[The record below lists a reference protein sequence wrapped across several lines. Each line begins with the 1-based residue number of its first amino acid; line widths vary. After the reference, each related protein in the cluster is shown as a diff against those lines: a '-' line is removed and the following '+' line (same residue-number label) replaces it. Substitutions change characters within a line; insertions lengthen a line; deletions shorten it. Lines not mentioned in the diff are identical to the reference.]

1 MNEYYKDRYQ
11 KFSEETNLMSNKS
24 LSQLS
29 KEEMDSNLRA
39 FMSHL
44 LVSHHVLSHLFG
56 AIMKRS
62 RHLLFEGID
71 SRAEATTGALDDDL
85 CVRTQTQQRRS
96 IHC

>member
-24 LSQLS
+24 LSQMS

-44 LVSHHVLSHLFG
+44 FG
-56 AIMKRS
+56 ADIFSSKALTAEQKQQLVHSMMIFVFAH
-62 RHLLFEGID
+62 RHNKGDRFIVE
-71 SRAEATTGALDDDL
+71 T
-85 CVRTQTQQRRS
+85 
-96 IHC
+96 